1 MKERGCIEE
10 RLGNEISETWW
21 SVEDTAGKAVRK
33 DTVRK
38 DTQVP
43 VLGIRDATEGEL
55 LPQD

>member
-10 RLGNEISETWW
+10 CLGKEISKTWW
-21 SVEDTAGKAVRK
+21 SVEDTAGKA
-33 DTVRK
+33 VRK